1 MSVPGWATETSHGF
15 PQRQIHDRKIQG
27 SQIITRWRTPGN
39 TLGFTSPFG
48 LDKWYWFHSPDE
60 WCWFEITQ
68 YEESESSKFNPSKIC
83 GRYDHIRSHLNER
96 KIRTSWGWAGPS
108 SAIIECALPVW
119 HSSITKL
126 ENTDIER
133 VKKVALHVILG
144 MNYIT
149 YPLALDLK
157 P

>member
-1 MSVPGWATETSHGF
+1 MYIN
-15 PQRQIHDRKIQG
+15 QIQ
-27 SQIITRWRTPGN
+27 
-39 TLGFTSPFG
+39 
-48 LDKWYWFHSPDE
+48 
-60 WCWFEITQ
+60 
-68 YEESESSKFNPSKIC
+68 
-83 GRYDHIRSHLNER
+83 
-96 KIRTSWGWAGPS
+96 
-108 SAIIECALPVW
+108 AIIECALPVW